1 MQPLSDAAAKR
12 FGLEDEAW
20 AESVGRHVA
29 IIDDRSVDV
38 QVLGPRPFLMSA
50 DMPEHTFQTWTRFVN
65 DSIAKQ
71 CRMEPTRFLGACQ
84 LPQNP
89 GAPDA
94 SHCLAELQR
103 CVDEHGFVG
112 VYVTPDPLGVHG
124 GPGLAERW
132 WDPLYER
139 CEEAQL
145 PIIIHGATNADQRL
159 AHVPENYQM
168 NFVAEQYWAGQSLGH
183 SDVFER
189 FPGLR
194 VIICH
199 CGGALDRWI
208 PTDPHLSQ
216 RDLSTNLFYDTCA
229 HDVHYLEA
237 AIKQRSVARMLFGTE
252 APGSGGA
259 LRPETG
265 RPADDL
271 LPVIDGY
278 DFLSEQDKLD
288 IVHENPAR
296 LFPAMAKV

>member
-1 MQPLSDAAAKR
+1 MN
-12 FGLEDEAW
+12 
-20 AESVGRHVA
+20 
-29 IIDDRSVDV
+29 DRSVDV
-38 QVLGPRPFLMSA
+38 QVVGPRPFLMSA
-50 DMPEHTFQTWTRFVN
+50 DMPRHTFQTWTRFVN

-71 CRMEPTRFLGACQ
+71 CRMEPTRFVGACQ
-84 LPQNP
+84 LPQVP
-89 GAPDA
+89 SAPDA

-103 CVDEHGFVG
+103 CVDEHDFVG

-132 WDPLYER
+132 WDPLYQR
-139 CEEAQL
+139 CEESQL

-159 AHVPENYQM
+159 SHVPENYQM
-168 NFVAEQYWAGQSLGH
+168 NFVAEQYWAGQSLSH
-183 SDVFER
+183 SDVFQR

-216 RDLSTNLFYDTCA
+216 RDLSQNLFYDTCA
-229 HDVHYLEA
+229 HDVHFLEA
-237 AIKQRSVARMLFGTE
+237 AIKQRTVKRMVFGTE
-252 APGSGGA
+252 APGSGSA

-271 LPVIDGY
+271 LPVLDAFE
-278 DFLSEQDKLD
+278 FLSEQDKLD
-288 IVHENPAR
+288 LVHHNPAR